1 MARASFGALGRLQG
15 RLQPKITIRAVPH
28 CLGLLTMA
36 LVVSARPMLAQGG
49 GEGLGDI
56 AGMEGVRG
64 TVIRVAKGDVF
75 VKTPAGVAY
84 RIETGPNTRFV
95 KDAQPMDDRS
105 VHPGDM
111 VIAGGELDE
120 KAHSL
125 GAIFVAVV
133 DPQQLAE
140 FDRRRTEFGKTWL
153 AGEITEIRGTH
164 LTVKRPDDVM
174 TIVSVDENTS
184 FRKQHESVTLR
195 DLKVGDGMTARGA
208 LRDGAFAGT
217 LVTVVDAEEI
227 RAWAK
232 LRRQ

>member
-1 MARASFGALGRLQG
+1 MTT
-15 RLQPKITIRAVPH
+15 TIRAV
-28 CLGLLTMA
+28 LDLMGLLMIA
-36 LVVSARPMLAQGG
+36 LVIAGTPSRAQAG

-56 AGMEGVRG
+56 AGIEGVRG
-64 TVIRVAKGDVF
+64 TVTKVAKGDVF
-75 VKTPAGVAY
+75 VKTPAGAAY

-95 KDAQPMDDRS
+95 KDAQPMDDRA
-105 VHPGDM
+105 VHPGDI

-120 KAHSL
+120 KAHTL

-133 DPQQLAE
+133 DPQQLAD
-140 FDRRRTEFGKTWL
+140 FDRRRSEFGKTWL
-153 AGEITEIRGTH
+153 AGEITDIRGTH

-208 LRDGAFAGT
+208 LHDGAFAGT

>member
-1 MARASFGALGRLQG
+1 M
-15 RLQPKITIRAVPH
+15 TIRLV
-28 CLGLLTMA
+28 LDLMGLLMMA
-36 LVVSARPMLAQGG
+36 LAVSGAPLRAQAG

-56 AGMEGVRG
+56 AGIEGVRG
-64 TVIRVAKGDVF
+64 TVTKVAKGDVF
-75 VKTPAGVAY
+75 VKTPAGAAY

-95 KDAQPMDDRS
+95 KDAQPMDDRA
-105 VHPGDM
+105 VHPGDI

-120 KAHSL
+120 KAHTL

-133 DPQQLAE
+133 DPQQLAD

-153 AGEITEIRGTH
+153 AGEITDIRGTH

-208 LRDGAFAGT
+208 LHDGAFAGT